1 MAHFVS
7 DYTSN
12 AVPAI
17 HAGVNVQCVKKTL
30 ATTASGSQSIL
41 LTPLPAGARVVGV
54 KHAVSNSAWGTGGEH
69 VSVFATIGGIVAP
82 ASAEARYITSATVF
96 ADVASG
102 SRVALANDAG
112 LGKRLTAS
120 ANLWAVYNSLVGTGT
135 GSVDITGVVE
145 YLADQRGD

>member
-41 LTPLPAGARVVGV
+41 LTPLPAGARVTGC
-54 KHAVSNSAWGTGGEH
+54 KHAISNSAWGTGGEH

-82 ASAEARYITSATVF
+82 ASAEARYITSATVLS
-96 ADVASG
+96 DVATG
-102 SRVALANDAG
+102 SRVAYANDAG

-135 GSVDITGVVE
+135 GSVEISVVVE
-145 YLADQRGD
+145 YLADKRGD